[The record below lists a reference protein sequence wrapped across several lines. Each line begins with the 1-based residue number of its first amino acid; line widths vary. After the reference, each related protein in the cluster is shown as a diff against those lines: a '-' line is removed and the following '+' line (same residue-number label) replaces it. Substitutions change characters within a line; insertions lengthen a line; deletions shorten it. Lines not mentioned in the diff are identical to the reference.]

1 MSENKFVFDILSPK
15 VKTTLCEQL
24 DDLYVSLSALCEKRG
39 LTMQQLLFVRIYLTD
54 AANQMSI
61 VREHKLYQDLLS
73 KAAVSYIEQPLLDS
87 SKVALN
93 LFFLK
98 EDNIQ
103 KEGTPEMMK
112 VNFSD
117 GKMLFHAVRFS
128 ASEIKGMDAEAQTK
142 LAFAKHCA
150 WLDKEGMTLLN
161 DCHRTWLY
169 VRDVD
174 RHYAGVVKGRNEV
187 FAEQGL
193 TPSTHFITST
203 GIEGC
208 SDDTQAIV
216 SVDFFSVAGL
226 RDAQVKYLQALEYLN
241 PTYEYGVAFERGT
254 SMTLADERLH
264 FISGTAS
271 IDKFGNC
278 LYHGDV
284 VAQTE
289 RLFLNI
295 EQLLADGGA
304 SPSDMKYLIVYL
316 RDVADYFVVDTYL
329 KEKFPNVPAL
339 ITLARVCRPEWL
351 IEVETIAVS

>member
-1 MSENKFVFDILSPK
+1 MSEHKFIFDILSPK

-24 DDLYVSLSALCEKRG
+24 DDLYVSLSSLLDTKKVT
-39 LTMQQLLFVRIYLTD
+39 LQQLLFVRIYLTD

-61 VREHKLYQDLLS
+61 VKAHKLYQELLS
-73 KAAVSYIEQPLLDS
+73 EAAVSYIEQPLLDG

-93 LFFLK
+93 LLFLN
-98 EDNIQ
+98 EENIE
-103 KEGTPEMMK
+103 KEGTPDMLK
-112 VNFSD
+112 ATFSE
-117 GKMLFHAVRFS
+117 GKMLFHTVRYS
-128 ASEIKGMDAEAQTK
+128 AAEIEGLDAEAQTK

-150 WLDKEGMTLLN
+150 WLEEEGMTLLN

-174 RHYAGVVKGRNEV
+174 RHYAGVVKGRNDV

-208 SDDTQAIV
+208 SDDTQTIV
-216 SVDFFSVAGL
+216 SADFFSVSGTS
-226 RDAQVKYLQALEYLN
+226 DADVKYLQALEYLN

-254 SMTLADERLH
+254 SLTLAGERLH
-264 FISGTAS
+264 LISGTAS
-271 IDKFGNC
+271 IDKYGKC

-295 EQLLADGGA
+295 EQLLVDAGA
-304 SPSDMKYLIVYL
+304 SLSDMKYLIVYL
-316 RDVADYFVVDTYL
+316 RDVADYSVVDAYL
-329 KEKFPNVPAL
+329 KEKFPNIPAL